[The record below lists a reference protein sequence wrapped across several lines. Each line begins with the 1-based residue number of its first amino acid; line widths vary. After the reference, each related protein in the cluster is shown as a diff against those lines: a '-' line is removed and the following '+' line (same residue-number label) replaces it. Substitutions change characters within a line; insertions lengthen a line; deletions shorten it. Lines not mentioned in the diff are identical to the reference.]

1 MQRLTQ
7 EVPYSRGH
15 CRLLVDAEEGASAE
29 ALAAHVV
36 GEAPPGAS
44 MMGALSASAA
54 ATAAAAAASAQVRV
68 LLPLPVQRVS

>member
-1 MQRLTQ
+1 MERLTQ

-54 ATAAAAAASAQVRV
+54 ATAAAAVSSAQAR
-68 LLPLPVQRVS
+68 LPLPLPAPGVS